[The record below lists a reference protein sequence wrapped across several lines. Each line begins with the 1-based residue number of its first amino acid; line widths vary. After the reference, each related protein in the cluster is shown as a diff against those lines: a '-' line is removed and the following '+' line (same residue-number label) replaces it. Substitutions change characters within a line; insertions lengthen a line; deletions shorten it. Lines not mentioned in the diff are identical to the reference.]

1 MTCSTSDVAVCCSNA
16 SRNSR
21 LSRATSD
28 SELSAAERRL
38 LRVFGAFRPFGLS
51 ALRGR
56 ALAGVWPALER
67 LFIASTRMS
76 AQGIVAGHS
85 NTGHGTRAHP
95 TLSRAAAR
103 PAQPHRRVVFSWR
116 STRRQTHPAASLRA
130 SRPCWKA
137 GYVRRRS
144 RRRFKGPAT
153 RFLVSRR
160 ARLMHAPSTAHR

>member
-1 MTCSTSDVAVCCSNA
+1 MLFWPIVIAVGPGFVALYYDYGLLKHGRKNRLNIPRRAADVTWSTSDVAVCCSNA

-56 ALAGVWPALER
+56 ALAGVWPALEL

-103 PAQPHRRVVFSWR
+103 PAQPRQGVD
-116 STRRQTHPAASLRA
+116 STTNASSGLSGA
-130 SRPCWKA
+130 I
-137 GYVRRRS
+137 
-144 RRRFKGPAT
+144 
-153 RFLVSRR
+153 L
-160 ARLMHAPSTAHR
+160 APSGS